1 MGAESELLDQLC
13 GDLRLMWRQAGGPS
27 LRSLAGRVGLSK
39 SQIGAILTGA
49 IRRPP
54 AWGTVRGLVE
64 SFLAYADEYGAAATL
79 SVPTGVSEFWKPR
92 HTVLEYAFSH
102 ARGVPDRAPRQLP
115 PAVRLCGRATELRE
129 LAVLSSVRGRP
140 AVAIVVRGAA
150 GSGKTALAVGWA
162 HRIRDRFPD
171 GQLFADLRGS
181 TGARPADPA
190 ETIRGFLSDLGARNV
205 PTGLAALSACYRSA
219 LAGRRVLVVLDDAR
233 DTEQVLPL
241 LPGTPGSVAVV
252 TSRERLSGLVAAA
265 DARTLLL
272 GPLSRTDATALL
284 ATRLGGPAVS
294 PALTEIVTRSGG
306 LPGALAA
313 AAAAATADPRADR
326 A

>member
-27 LRSLAGRVGLSK
+27 LRALAGRVRLSK
-39 SQIGAILTGA
+39 SQIGAILTGT

-54 AWGTVRGLVE
+54 AWDTVRGLVE
-64 SFLAYADEYGAAATL
+64 SFRAYAEEYDATL

-102 ARGVPDRAPRQLP
+102 ARAVPDRTPRQLP

-129 LAVLSSVRGRP
+129 LAVLSSVRRRS
-140 AVAIVVRGAA
+140 AVAVVVRGAA
-150 GSGKTALAVGWA
+150 GVGKTALAVGWA

-171 GQLFADLRGS
+171 GQLFADLHGS
-181 TGARPADPA
+181 TRARPADPA
-190 ETIRGFLSDLGARNV
+190 ETLRGFLADLGARTV
-205 PTGLAALSACYRSA
+205 PNGLAALSACYRSA

-252 TSRERLSGLVAAA
+252 TSRDRLSRLVAAA
-265 DARTLLL
+265 DAHTLLL
-272 GPLSRTDATALL
+272 GPLTRTDAAALL
-284 ATRLGGPAVS
+284 ATRLGRPAVS
-294 PALTEIVTRSGG
+294 PALAEIISRSGG
-306 LPGALAA
+306 LPGALAMA
-313 AAAAATADPRADR
+313 AETWAG
-326 A
+326 

>member
-1 MGAESELLDQLC
+1 MGAENELLDQLC

-27 LRSLAGRVGLSK
+27 LRALAGRVGLGK

-54 AWGTVRGLVE
+54 AWDTVRGLVE
-64 SFLAYADEYGAAATL
+64 SFRANADEYGATL

-102 ARGVPDRAPRQLP
+102 VQGSSDRTPRQLP
-115 PAVRLCGRATELRE
+115 PAVRLCGRAAELRE
-129 LAVLSSVRGRP
+129 LAVLSSVRGRS
-140 AVAIVVRGAA
+140 AVAIVIRGTA
-150 GSGKTALAVGWA
+150 GAGKTALAVGWA

-171 GQLFADLRGS
+171 GQLFADLHGS
-181 TGARPADPA
+181 TRARPADPA
-190 ETIRGFLSDLGARNV
+190 ETIRGFLSDLGAGNI

-252 TSRERLSGLVAAA
+252 TSRNRLSHLVAAV
-265 DARTLLL
+265 DAPTLLL
-272 GPLSRTDATALL
+272 GPLTRTDATTLL
-284 ATRLGGPAVS
+284 ETRLGGPVVS
-294 PALTEIVTRSGG
+294 PPLTDIVTRSGG

-313 AAAAATADPRADR
+313 AAAAATTGTTWTG
-326 A
+326 